1 MLSYFLESRTL
12 MMTKKI
18 RLKELREDC
27 FWTQEQVAQKLKIA
41 RRTYVEYELQNRM
54 IPINLLCDLAILY
67 QVSVQ
72 YICGLTDYRMP
83 LAKYQEF
90 DTDRFL
96 SNLKSLR
103 RKYNLTQKELGE
115 KIACSTENICHYE
128 TGERNIPIDVLVS
141 LSKLYNLSL
150 DSILGIIKMD

>member
-1 MLSYFLESRTL
+1 

-67 QVSVQ
+67 QVSIQ

-83 LAKYQEF
+83 LGKYQEF
-90 DTDRFL
+90 DRNRFL
-96 SNLKSLR
+96 FNLKSLR
-103 RKYNLTQKELGE
+103 KKYNLTQKELGE
-115 KIACSTENICHYE
+115 KITCSTENICHYE

-141 LSKLYNLSL
+141 ISKLYNVSL
-150 DSILGIIKMD
+150 DSILGIIKTD